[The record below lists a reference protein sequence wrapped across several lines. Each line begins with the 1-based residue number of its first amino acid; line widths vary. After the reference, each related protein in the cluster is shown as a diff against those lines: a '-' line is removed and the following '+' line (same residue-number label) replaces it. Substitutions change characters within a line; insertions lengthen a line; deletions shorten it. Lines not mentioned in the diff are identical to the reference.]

1 VSKHTHGQFE
11 HSHEHGGVPH
21 SHTHPDEILPDD
33 YAAIHG
39 PTVGDRVRLGDTGLV
54 IQIALLMQLVEHKS
68 IAHRN
73 GDSVVTAPSRT
84 RYEHHYQGDTQM
96 RQRATHV

>member
-1 VSKHTHGQFE
+1 MTRHTHGQFE
-11 HSHEHGGVPH
+11 HGHDHGDVPH

-54 IQIALLMQLVEHKS
+54 IEIEYDAQEIGR
-68 IAHRN
+68 AH
-73 GDSVVTAPSRT
+73 V
-84 RYEHHYQGDTQM
+84 
-96 RQRATHV
+96 